1 MMRRKLTIPFAGT
14 AIACGV
20 ALVVAA
26 CGNGSEISSS
36 PAPADPDASADSRA
50 AALVAQM
57 TTTEKVQLVHGV
69 GIPNAGLGGPYP
81 AGVAGAGYIPGIARL
96 GIPGLAM
103 ADSAGG
109 VNVANSNATAL
120 PAPVALAA
128 SWDPTL
134 ANAYG
139 ARIATELRVLGY
151 GEGLGG
157 GVNLAREPRNGRT
170 FEYMGEDPVLTGT
183 MSAARTIGTQAQKVI
198 ATIKHYAM
206 NDQET
211 NRMTSNSVVDERTM
225 RETELLAFELG
236 VTQGLPGNVMCS
248 YNLVNGVYACEN
260 PYLLT
265 TVLKNEWGFKGVV
278 QSDWTATH
286 STVASALAGLDE
298 EEPGDLSGGASIPG
312 FTLTSY
318 FNTKLADAVKAGSVP
333 MSRLNEMVQRKL
345 RTMIRWGVFDSPP
358 TTGGTV
364 DQNAGNAL
372 ALQVAQQSAVLL
384 KNAVASGD
392 AQPVLPLNAA
402 GLSSIVVIGGH
413 ADAGV
418 LSGGGSGAVPAA
430 AGNAVSGCVSASP
443 LLSTCATWYKS
454 APLAA
459 IKAKA
464 PNATVTFVDGTNPAA
479 AATAAAKADVAIV
492 FATQWE
498 TEGADLPS
506 LSLPSNTT
514 DSFNQTYDQNALI
527 TAVAAQAKRVIV
539 VLENGSP
546 VLMPWLGNVHDVLE
560 SWYPGVQGGQAIA
573 DLLFGDV
580 NPSGKLPITFPVQ
593 DSDLPQQTI
602 SATDT
607 TVTYSE
613 GLLMGYRWYDGKQ
626 IAPLFPFGYGLSYTS
641 YSYSGLDTHADASG
655 NVTVT
660 FTVKNTGSR
669 VGSEIAEVYAA
680 LPSGLGEPPKRLV
693 GWEKV
698 ALQPGQSQQVSV
710 SIAPKLLSTW
720 DATRHAW
727 KLNNG
732 AYQLIAGASSRDPNA
747 LTGSVTIAGH

>member
-1 MMRRKLTIPFAGT
+1 MRRKLTIPFAAS

-20 ALVVAA
+20 VLVLAA
-26 CGNGSEISSS
+26 CGNGSGISD
-36 PAPADPDASADSRA
+36 PPLPTDPDARADARA
-50 AALVAQM
+50 AALVAQL
-57 TTTEKVQLVHGV
+57 TTAEKIQLVHGV

-81 AGVAGAGYIPGIARL
+81 AGVNGAGYIPGVPRL

-109 VNVANSNATAL
+109 VNVVNSNATAL

-134 ANAYG
+134 ANEYG

-157 GVNLAREPRNGRT
+157 GVNLAREPRDGRT

-183 MSAARTIGTQAQKVI
+183 LSAARTIGTQAQNVI

-236 VTQGLPGNVMCS
+236 VTEGTPGNVMCS
-248 YNLVNGVYACEN
+248 YNMVNGVYACEN

-286 STVASALAGLDE
+286 STVAAATAGLDE
-298 EEPGDLSGGASIPG
+298 EEPGDISGGPSIPG
-312 FTLTSY
+312 LTLTSY
-318 FNTKLADAVKAGSVP
+318 FSTALTSAVNAGSVP
-333 MSRLNEMVQRKL
+333 MSRLNDMVQRKL
-345 RTMIRWGVFDSPP
+345 RTMIRYGVFDSPP

-364 DQNAGNAL
+364 DQTAGNAL
-372 ALQVAQQSAVLL
+372 ALQVAHQSAVLL

-392 AQPVLPLNAA
+392 SQAVLPLNAA

-430 AGNAVSGCVSASP
+430 AGNAVSGCVSPSP

-459 IKAKA
+459 IQAKA
-464 PNATVTFVDGTNPAA
+464 PNASVTFVDGTNATA

-498 TEGADLPS
+498 SEGADLPS

-514 DSFNQTYDQNALI
+514 DSYNQSYDQNALI

-546 VLMPWLGNVHDVLE
+546 VLMPWLGNVHGVLE
-560 SWYPGVQGGQAIA
+560 AWYPGVQGGQAIA

-593 DSDLPQQTI
+593 DADLPQPAI

-613 GLLMGYRWYDGKQ
+613 GLFMGYRWFDGKQ

-641 YSYSGLDTHADASG
+641 YSYSGLNAQVDASG

-669 VGSEIAEVYAA
+669 AGSEIAEVYAA
-680 LPSGLGEPPKRLV
+680 LPGSLGEPPKRLV
-693 GWEKV
+693 GWQKV
-698 ALQPGQSQQVSV
+698 ALPAGQSQQVSISV
-710 SIAPKLLSTW
+710 APKLLSTW
-720 DATRHAW
+720 DATNHVW
-727 KLNNG
+727 KLNG
-732 AYQLIAGASSRDPNA
+732 GVYQMIAGASSRDPNA
-747 LTGSVTIAGH
+747 LTASVTIAGH

>member
-1 MMRRKLTIPFAGT
+1 MRMKLAIPFAAT

-20 ALVVAA
+20 ALVVTA
-26 CGNGSEISSS
+26 CGNGSGINSD
-36 PAPADPDASADSRA
+36 PAPTGPDAIADSRA

-57 TTTEKVQLVHGV
+57 TTAEKIQLVHGV
-69 GIPNAGLGGPYP
+69 GMPNAGLGGPFP
-81 AGVAGAGYIPGIARL
+81 AGINGAGYIPGISRL

-151 GEGLGG
+151 AEGLGG
-157 GVNLAREPRNGRT
+157 GVNLTREPRDGRT

-236 VTQGLPGNVMCS
+236 VTLGTPGNVMCS

-265 TVLKNEWGFKGVV
+265 SVLKNEWGFKGVV

-298 EEPGDLSGGASIPG
+298 EEPGDIGSGASIPG
-312 FTLTSY
+312 FTITSY
-318 FNTKLADAVKAGSVP
+318 FNTALANAVSAGSVP
-333 MSRLNEMVQRKL
+333 MSRLNDMVQRKL

-358 TTGGTV
+358 TTGGSV
-364 DQNAGNAL
+364 DQSAGNAL
-372 ALQVAQQSAVLL
+372 ALQVAQQSSVLL

-392 AQPVLPLNAA
+392 TQAVLPLNAA

-430 AGNAVSGCVSASP
+430 AGNAISGCVSASP

-459 IKAKA
+459 IEAKA
-464 PNATVTFVDGTNPAA
+464 PNATVTFLDGTNATA
-479 AATAAAKADVAIV
+479 AATAAAKADVAII

-498 TEGADLPS
+498 SEGTDLAS

-514 DSFNQTYDQNALI
+514 DSFNQSYDQNALI

-546 VLMPWLGNVHDVLE
+546 VLMPWLGNVHGVLE

-613 GLLMGYRWYDGKQ
+613 GLFMGYRWYDGKQ
-626 IAPLFPFGYGLSYTS
+626 IAPLFPFGYGLSYTN
-641 YSYSGLDTHADASG
+641 YAYSGLNAQADASG

-660 FTVKNTGSR
+660 FTVRNAGSR
-669 VGSEIAEVYAA
+669 AGSEIAEVYAA

-693 GWEKV
+693 GWQKV

-720 DATRHAW
+720 DATNHVW

-747 LTGSVTIAGH
+747 LTASVTIAGH

>member
-1 MMRRKLTIPFAGT
+1 MRRKLTIPFAGT

-36 PAPADPDASADSRA
+36 PAPVDADAKADSRA

-57 TTTEKVQLVHGV
+57 TTAEKVQLVHGV
-69 GIPNAGLGGPYP
+69 GIPTAGLGGPYP
-81 AGVAGAGYIPGIARL
+81 AGVAGAGYIPGISRL

-109 VNVANSNATAL
+109 VNVVNSNATAL

-128 SWDPTL
+128 SWDLAL

-170 FEYMGEDPVLTGT
+170 FEYMGEDPVLSGT

-278 QSDWTATH
+278 QSDWTGTH
-286 STVASALAGLDE
+286 STVAAALAGLDE
-298 EEPGDLSGGASIPG
+298 EEPGDVSGGASIPG

-318 FNTKLADAVKAGSVP
+318 FNTKLTDAVNAGSVP
-333 MSRLNEMVQRKL
+333 MARLNDMVERKL

-358 TTGGTV
+358 TPGGTV
-364 DQNAGNAL
+364 DQSAGNAL
-372 ALQVAQQSAVLL
+372 ALQVAQQSSVLL

-392 AQPVLPLNAA
+392 TQPVLPLNAA

-459 IKAKA
+459 IEAKA
-464 PNATVTFVDGTNPAA
+464 PNATVTFLDGTNPAA

-498 TEGADLPS
+498 TEGADLPG

-514 DSFNQTYDQNALI
+514 DTFNQSYDQNALI

-546 VLMPWLGNVHDVLE
+546 VLMPWLGNVHGVLE

-641 YSYSGLDTHADASG
+641 YSYSGLNAHADANG

-660 FTVKNTGSR
+660 FTVRNAGSR
-669 VGSEIAEVYAA
+669 AGSEH
-680 LPSGLGEPPKRLV
+680 PPAIRSRR
-693 GWEKV
+693 GGYCW
-698 ALQPGQSQQVSV
+698 
-710 SIAPKLLSTW
+710 
-720 DATRHAW
+720 
-727 KLNNG
+727 
-732 AYQLIAGASSRDPNA
+732 SSA
-747 LTGSVTIAGH
+747 

>member
-1 MMRRKLTIPFAGT
+1 MKLAIPFAAT

-20 ALVVAA
+20 ALVVTA
-26 CGNGSEISSS
+26 CGNGSDINSD
-36 PAPADPDASADSRA
+36 PAPTGPDAIADSRA

-57 TTTEKVQLVHGV
+57 TTAEKIQLVHGE

-81 AGVAGAGYIPGIARL
+81 AGINGAGYIPGIPRL

-151 GEGLGG
+151 AEGLGG
-157 GVNLAREPRNGRT
+157 GVNLTREPRDGRT

-236 VTQGLPGNVMCS
+236 VTLGTPGNVMCS

-265 TVLKNEWGFKGVV
+265 SVLKNEWGFKGVV
-278 QSDWTATH
+278 QSDWTANH

-298 EEPGDLSGGASIPG
+298 EEPGDIGSGASIPG
-312 FTLTSY
+312 FTITSY
-318 FNTKLADAVKAGSVP
+318 FNTALANAVSAGSVP
-333 MSRLNEMVQRKL
+333 MSRLNDMVQRKL

-364 DQNAGNAL
+364 DQSAGNAL
-372 ALQVAQQSAVLL
+372 ALQVAQQSSVLL

-392 AQPVLPLNAA
+392 TQAVLPLNAA

-459 IKAKA
+459 IEAKA
-464 PNATVTFVDGTNPAA
+464 PNATVTFLDGTNATA
-479 AATAAAKADVAIV
+479 AATAAAKADVAII

-498 TEGADLPS
+498 SEGTDLAS

-514 DSFNQTYDQNALI
+514 DRFNQSYDQNALI

-546 VLMPWLGNVHDVLE
+546 VLMPWLGNVHGVLE

-613 GLLMGYRWYDGKQ
+613 GLFMGYRWYDGKQ
-626 IAPLFPFGYGLSYTS
+626 IAPLFPFGYGLSYTN
-641 YSYSGLDTHADASG
+641 YAYSGLNAQADASG

-660 FTVKNTGSR
+660 FTVRNAGSR
-669 VGSEIAEVYAA
+669 AGSEIAEVYAA

-693 GWEKV
+693 GWQKV

-720 DATRHAW
+720 DATNHVW

-747 LTGSVTIAGH
+747 LTASVTIAGH

>member
-1 MMRRKLTIPFAGT
+1 MNHITQNDKTERDDENEVGDSLCGNRIGT
-14 AIACGV
+14 GRCGV
-20 ALVVAA
+20 ALVVTA
-26 CGNGSEISSS
+26 CGNGSDINSD
-36 PAPADPDASADSRA
+36 PAPTGPDAIADSRA

-57 TTTEKVQLVHGV
+57 TTAEKIQLVHGV

-81 AGVAGAGYIPGIARL
+81 AGVNGAGYIPGISRL

-157 GVNLAREPRNGRT
+157 GVNLTREPRDGRT

-236 VTQGLPGNVMCS
+236 VTQGTPGNVMCS

-265 TVLKNEWGFKGVV
+265 SVLKNEWGFKGVV

-298 EEPGDLSGGASIPG
+298 EEPGDIGGGASIPG
-312 FTLTSY
+312 FTITSY
-318 FNTKLADAVKAGSVP
+318 FNTALANAVSAGSVP
-333 MSRLNEMVQRKL
+333 MSRLNDMVQRKL

-364 DQNAGNAL
+364 DQSAGNAL
-372 ALQVAQQSAVLL
+372 ALQVAQQSSVLL

-392 AQPVLPLNAA
+392 TQPVLPLSAA

-454 APLAA
+454 AP
-459 IKAKA
+459 
-464 PNATVTFVDGTNPAA
+464 
-479 AATAAAKADVAIV
+479 
-492 FATQWE
+492 
-498 TEGADLPS
+498 
-506 LSLPSNTT
+506 
-514 DSFNQTYDQNALI
+514 
-527 TAVAAQAKRVIV
+527 
-539 VLENGSP
+539 
-546 VLMPWLGNVHDVLE
+546 WL
-560 SWYPGVQGGQAIA
+560 
-573 DLLFGDV
+573 
-580 NPSGKLPITFPVQ
+580 
-593 DSDLPQQTI
+593 
-602 SATDT
+602 
-607 TVTYSE
+607 
-613 GLLMGYRWYDGKQ
+613 R
-626 IAPLFPFGYGLSYTS
+626 
-641 YSYSGLDTHADASG
+641 
-655 NVTVT
+655 
-660 FTVKNTGSR
+660 SR
-669 VGSEIAEVYAA
+669 
-680 LPSGLGEPPKRLV
+680 PRPPMR
-693 GWEKV
+693 
-698 ALQPGQSQQVSV
+698 P
-710 SIAPKLLSTW
+710 
-720 DATRHAW
+720 
-727 KLNNG
+727 
-732 AYQLIAGASSRDPNA
+732 
-747 LTGSVTIAGH
+747 

>member
-1 MMRRKLTIPFAGT
+1 MRSKLTMPFAAS

-20 ALVVAA
+20 ALVLAA
-26 CGNGSEISSS
+26 CGNGNGISDP
-36 PAPADPDASADSRA
+36 PAPADPDARADARA
-50 AALVAQM
+50 AALVAQL
-57 TTTEKVQLVHGV
+57 TTAEKIQLVHGV

-81 AGVAGAGYIPGIARL
+81 AGVNGAGYIPGVPRL

-109 VNVANSNATAL
+109 VNVVNSNATAL

-134 ANAYG
+134 ANEYG

-183 MSAARTIGTQAQKVI
+183 LSAARTIGTQAQNVI

-236 VTQGLPGNVMCS
+236 VTQGKPGNVMCS

-298 EEPGDLSGGASIPG
+298 EEPGDTSGGPSFPG
-312 FTLTSY
+312 FTITSY
-318 FNTKLADAVKAGSVP
+318 FSTALTSAVNAGSVP
-333 MSRLNEMVQRKL
+333 MSRLNDMVQRKL
-345 RTMIRWGVFDSPP
+345 RTMIRYGIFDSPP
-358 TTGGTV
+358 TTGGSV

-372 ALQVAQQSAVLL
+372 ALQVAQQSSVLL

-392 AQPVLPLNAA
+392 SQPVLPLNAA

-430 AGNAVSGCVSASP
+430 AGNAVSGCVSSSP

-459 IKAKA
+459 IQAKA
-464 PNATVTFVDGTNPAA
+464 PNASVTFVDGTNASA

-498 TEGADLPS
+498 TEGADLSS

-514 DSFNQTYDQNALI
+514 DSYNQSYDQNALI

-546 VLMPWLGNVHDVLE
+546 VLMPWLGNVHGVLE
-560 SWYPGVQGGQAIA
+560 AWYPGVQGGQAIA

-593 DSDLPQQTI
+593 DADLPQPAI

-613 GLLMGYRWYDGKQ
+613 GLFMGYRWYDGKQ

-641 YSYSGLDTHADASG
+641 YSYSGLNAQVDASG

-660 FTVKNTGSR
+660 FTVKNSGSR
-669 VGSEIAEVYAA
+669 AGSEIAEVYAA

-693 GWEKV
+693 GWQKV
-698 ALQPGQSQQVSV
+698 ALQAGQSQQVSV
-710 SIAPKLLSTW
+710 SVAPKLLSTW
-720 DATRHAW
+720 DATNHVW
-727 KLNNG
+727 KLNG
-732 AYQLIAGASSRDPNA
+732 GVYQMIAGASSRDPNA
-747 LTGSVTIAGH
+747 LTASVTIAGH

>member
-1 MMRRKLTIPFAGT
+1 MRMKLAIPFAAT

-20 ALVVAA
+20 ALVVTA
-26 CGNGSEISSS
+26 CGNGSDINSD
-36 PAPADPDASADSRA
+36 PAPTGPDAIADSRA

-57 TTTEKVQLVHGV
+57 TTAEKIKLVHGV

-81 AGVAGAGYIPGIARL
+81 AGVNGAGYIPGIPRL

-157 GVNLAREPRNGRT
+157 GVNLTREPRDGRT

-236 VTQGLPGNVMCS
+236 VTLGTPGNVMCS

-265 TVLKNEWGFKGVV
+265 SVLKNEWGFKGVV

-298 EEPGDLSGGASIPG
+298 EEPGDIGSGASIPG
-312 FTLTSY
+312 FTITSY
-318 FNTKLADAVKAGSVP
+318 FNTALANAVSAGSVP
-333 MSRLNEMVQRKL
+333 MSRLNDMVQRKL

-358 TTGGTV
+358 TTGGSV
-364 DQNAGNAL
+364 DQSAGNAL
-372 ALQVAQQSAVLL
+372 ALQVAQQSSVLL

-392 AQPVLPLNAA
+392 TQAVLPLNAA

-459 IKAKA
+459 IEAKA
-464 PNATVTFVDGTNPAA
+464 PNATVTFLDGTNATA
-479 AATAAAKADVAIV
+479 AATAAAKADVAII

-498 TEGADLPS
+498 SEGTDLTS

-514 DSFNQTYDQNALI
+514 DSFNQSYDQNALI

-546 VLMPWLGNVHDVLE
+546 VLMPWLGNVHGVLE

-613 GLLMGYRWYDGKQ
+613 GLFMGYRWYDGKQ
-626 IAPLFPFGYGLSYTS
+626 IAPLFPFGYGLSYTN
-641 YSYSGLDTHADASG
+641 YAYSGLNAQADASG

-660 FTVKNTGSR
+660 FTVRNAGSR
-669 VGSEIAEVYAA
+669 AGSEIAEVYAA

-693 GWEKV
+693 GWQKV

-720 DATRHAW
+720 DATNHVW

-747 LTGSVTIAGH
+747 LTASVTIAGH

>member
-1 MMRRKLTIPFAGT
+1 MTRKLTIPFAAS

-20 ALVVAA
+20 ALILAA
-26 CGNGSEISSS
+26 CGNGSSIS
-36 PAPADPDASADSRA
+36 APPLPTDPDARADARA
-50 AALVAQM
+50 AALVAQL
-57 TTTEKVQLVHGV
+57 TTAEKIQLVHGV

-81 AGVAGAGYIPGIARL
+81 AGVNGAGYIPGVARL

-109 VNVANSNATAL
+109 VNVVNSNATAL

-134 ANAYG
+134 ANEYG

-183 MSAARTIGTQAQKVI
+183 LSAARTIGTQAQNVI

-236 VTQGLPGNVMCS
+236 VTQGTPGNVMCS
-248 YNLVNGVYACEN
+248 YNFVNGVYACEN

-298 EEPGDLSGGASIPG
+298 EEPGDIGGGPSIPG
-312 FTLTSY
+312 LTLTSY
-318 FNTKLADAVKAGSVP
+318 FNTALTSAVNAGSVP
-333 MSRLNEMVQRKL
+333 MARLNDMVQRKL
-345 RTMIRWGVFDSPP
+345 RTMIRYGVFDSPP
-358 TTGGTV
+358 TPGGTV
-364 DQNAGNAL
+364 DQTAGNAL
-372 ALQVAQQSAVLL
+372 ALQVAQQSSVLL

-392 AQPVLPLNAA
+392 SQPVLPLNAA
-402 GLSSIVVIGGH
+402 GLSSIVVIGAH
-413 ADAGV
+413 ADVGV

-430 AGNAVSGCVSASP
+430 AGNAVSGCVSPSP

-454 APLAA
+454 APLTA
-459 IKAKA
+459 IRAKA
-464 PNATVTFVDGTNPAA
+464 PNASVTFVDGTNATAA
-479 AATAAAKADVAIV
+479 AAAAAKADVAIV

-498 TEGADLPS
+498 SEGSDLPS

-514 DSFNQTYDQNALI
+514 DSNNQSYDQNALI
-527 TAVAAQAKRVIV
+527 SAVAAQAKRVIV

-546 VLMPWLGNVHDVLE
+546 VLMPWLGNVHGVLE
-560 SWYPGVQGGQAIA
+560 AWYPGVQGGQAIA

-580 NPSGKLPITFPVQ
+580 NPSGKLPITFPMR
-593 DSDLPQQTI
+593 DADLPQPSI

-607 TVTYSE
+607 TVTYGE
-613 GLLMGYRWYDGKQ
+613 GLFMGYRWYDGKQ

-641 YSYSGLDTHADASG
+641 YSYSGLNAQMDASG

-669 VGSEIAEVYAA
+669 AGAEIAEVYAA

-693 GWEKV
+693 GWQKV
-698 ALQPGQSQQVSV
+698 ALQAGQSQQVSV

-720 DATRHAW
+720 DATNHVW
-727 KLNNG
+727 KLNG
-732 AYQLIAGASSRDPNA
+732 GVYQMIAGASSRDPNA
-747 LTGSVTIAGH
+747 LTASVTLTGH

>member
-1 MMRRKLTIPFAGT
+1 MRMKLAIPFAAT

-20 ALVVAA
+20 ALVVTA
-26 CGNGSEISSS
+26 CGNGSDINSA
-36 PAPADPDASADSRA
+36 PAPTGPDAIADSRA

-57 TTTEKVQLVHGV
+57 TTAEKIQLVHGV

-81 AGVAGAGYIPGIARL
+81 AGVNGAGYIPGISRL

-157 GVNLAREPRNGRT
+157 GVNLTREPRDGRT

-236 VTQGLPGNVMCS
+236 VTQGTPGNVMCS

-265 TVLKNEWGFKGVV
+265 SVLKNEWGFKGVV

-298 EEPGDLSGGASIPG
+298 EEPGDIGGGASIPG
-312 FTLTSY
+312 FTITSY
-318 FNTKLADAVKAGSVP
+318 FNTALANAVSAGSVP
-333 MSRLNEMVQRKL
+333 MSRLNDMVQRKL

-364 DQNAGNAL
+364 DQSAGNAL
-372 ALQVAQQSAVLL
+372 ALQVAQQSSVLL

-392 AQPVLPLNAA
+392 TQAVLPLNAA

-459 IKAKA
+459 IEAKA
-464 PNATVTFVDGTNPAA
+464 PNATVTFLDGTNATA
-479 AATAAAKADVAIV
+479 AATAAAKADVAII

-498 TEGADLPS
+498 SEGTDLAS

-514 DSFNQTYDQNALI
+514 DSFNQSYDQNALI

-546 VLMPWLGNVHDVLE
+546 VLMPWLGNVHGVLE

-626 IAPLFPFGYGLSYTS
+626 IAPLFPFGYGLSYTN
-641 YSYSGLDTHADASG
+641 YAYSGLNAQADASG

-660 FTVKNTGSR
+660 FTVRNTGSR
-669 VGSEIAEVYAA
+669 AGSEIAEVYAA

-693 GWEKV
+693 GWQKV

-720 DATRHAW
+720 DATNHVW

-747 LTGSVTIAGH
+747 LTASVTIAGH